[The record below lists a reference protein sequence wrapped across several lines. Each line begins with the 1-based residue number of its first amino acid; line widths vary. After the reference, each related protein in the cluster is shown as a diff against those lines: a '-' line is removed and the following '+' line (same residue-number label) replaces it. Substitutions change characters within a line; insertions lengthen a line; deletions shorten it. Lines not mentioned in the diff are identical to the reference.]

1 MKVWNDVYTDK
12 YRGEQ
17 VYLTT
22 TPGSAPSLPSKINNL
37 DIASGTIA
45 PVSVT
50 WNNIDPAE
58 YASEGTFEV
67 SGTAVTNGNMTDV
80 TAVVTVS
87 SDARTT
93 AAVITSPETASV
105 GEEFTV
111 TAELDKAYTSIKLVN
126 ENGKN
131 VSISSLDITDSSR
144 ARVWTIGTSLVRR
157 LKTGHLKYSPKKST
171 EIMRI

>member
-1 MKVWNDVYTDK
+1 M
-12 YRGEQ
+12 RRR
-17 VYLTT
+17 
-22 TPGSAPSLPSKINNL
+22 
-37 DIASGTIA
+37 
-45 PVSVT
+45 
-50 WNNIDPAE
+50 
-58 YASEGTFEV
+58 GTFEV

-144 ARVWTIGTSLVRR
+144 ARVWDYRHISWYG
-157 LKTGHLKYSPKKST
+157 G
-171 EIMRI
+171 